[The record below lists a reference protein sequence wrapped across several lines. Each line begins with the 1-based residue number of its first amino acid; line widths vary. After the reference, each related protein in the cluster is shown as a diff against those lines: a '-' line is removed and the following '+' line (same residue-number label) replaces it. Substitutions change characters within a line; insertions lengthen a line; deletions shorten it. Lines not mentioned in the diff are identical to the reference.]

1 LTTSEEVLM
10 LNFNVMLNFSLTAG
24 EKASMQLLLFG
35 KKEAYVQQLYL
46 GMLWTSSFLGNGV
59 FYF

>member
-1 LTTSEEVLM
+1 M